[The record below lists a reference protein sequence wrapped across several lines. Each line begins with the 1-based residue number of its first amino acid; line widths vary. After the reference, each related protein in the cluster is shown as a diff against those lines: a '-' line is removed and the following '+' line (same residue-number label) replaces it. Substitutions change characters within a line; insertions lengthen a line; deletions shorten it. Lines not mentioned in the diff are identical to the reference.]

1 MARRGHVFS
10 MKELPSSSVIVV
22 FNHTFLL
29 RNFLVAAM
37 PNQFQKDCLN
47 AHNNY
52 RAQHG
57 APPLKW
63 SSKLASDA
71 EKWAKELVKLNRL
84 QHHTGDDGENL
95 AFASGSF
102 LKLKSSNN
110 FTINLT
116 HALRCDIDA
125 SLPPTCEN
133 EHNIIFTRPNQ
144 PVKSPFASFYF
155 ISINVKEP
163 PGVGRNHLR
172 A

>member
-1 MARRGHVFS
+1 M
-10 MKELPSSSVIVV
+10 L
-22 FNHTFLL
+22 NFLL
-29 RNFLVAAM
+29 EAM

-102 LKLKSSNN
+102 K
-110 FTINLT
+110 F
-116 HALRCDIDA
+116 
-125 SLPPTCEN
+125 
-133 EHNIIFTRPNQ
+133 
-144 PVKSPFASFYF
+144 
-155 ISINVKEP
+155 
-163 PGVGRNHLR
+163 
-172 A
+172 

>member
-1 MARRGHVFS
+1 MFS

-102 LKLKSSNN
+102 K
-110 FTINLT
+110 F
-116 HALRCDIDA
+116 
-125 SLPPTCEN
+125 
-133 EHNIIFTRPNQ
+133 
-144 PVKSPFASFYF
+144 
-155 ISINVKEP
+155 
-163 PGVGRNHLR
+163 
-172 A
+172 